1 MQAVGRHQRG
11 KENLDIH
18 LLKPMHQRIDHPD
31 PNQPA
36 YAEYCYRKSHP
47 ALQWLPTKLAE
58 WVAAN
63 LREEL
68 GFADK
73 AGDAWTVDE
82 LNQIICN
89 HLVSD
94 KTGGSIRTFGCVEWE
109 SESYRGISRSRCYPF
124 DLEGHR
130 FHSLNPKVTQF
141 FDIHK

>member
-1 MQAVGRHQRG
+1 MGKHQRG
-11 KENLDIH
+11 KERLDIH
-18 LLKPMHQRIDHPD
+18 LLKPMHQRIDQDNPD
-31 PNQPA
+31 LNQPTDLNQPA

-82 LNQIICN
+82 LNQIIRN

-94 KTGGSIRTFGCVEWE
+94 RNGGNIHTFGCVEM
-109 SESYRGISRSRCYPF
+109 G
-124 DLEGHR
+124 
-130 FHSLNPKVTQF
+130 V
-141 FDIHK
+141 